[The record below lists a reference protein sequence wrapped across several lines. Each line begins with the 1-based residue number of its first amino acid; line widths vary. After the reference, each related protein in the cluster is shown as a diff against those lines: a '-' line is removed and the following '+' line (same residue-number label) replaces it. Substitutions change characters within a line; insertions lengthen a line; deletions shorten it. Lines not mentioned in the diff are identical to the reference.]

1 MRIPIEAL
9 IEHERRREQEQSGF
23 ERPFLEAPRPMPM
36 YRDENPATPTE
47 TTIDIGGDEEEHSDR
62 GIVIISIWDD

>member
-9 IEHERRREQEQSGF
+9 IEAERKREREQNTF

-36 YRDENPATPTE
+36 YRDDPAPSETE
-47 TTIDIGGDEEEHSDR
+47 TTIDIGGEEDEETDR
-62 GIVIISIWDD
+62 GVVIISIWDD